1 MRITTACLLALA
13 LVGVTLT
20 AGPVPAFGVAT
31 VKLSGPDTATRRF
44 LIEGRRF
51 ATFHTSLADLV
62 QFAYGLHAR
71 QIADGPRWL
80 TADRF
85 DVVGTAEGDGKPS
98 EQEWMQMMAN
108 LLGDRFQLRFHME
121 KRELPVYA
129 IVVDRNGHKLAPTEG
144 DPEGLP
150 SLGFRGRGQLVARN
164 AKVADLAWELQSA
177 VLDRPVVDQTGLTAR
192 FNFTLAWTPDEFQSP
207 AVAGVNGTTDELF
220 PNLFTAAIQQLGLR
234 LEATKARVDVM
245 SVENA
250 ELPGRD

>member
-1 MRITTACLLALA
+1 MRITTACLFALA

-20 AGPVPAFGVAT
+20 GGPAPAFGVAT

-44 LIEGRRF
+44 LVEGRRF

-71 QIADGPRWL
+71 QVADGPRWL
-80 TADRF
+80 TADKF

-108 LLGDRFQLRFHME
+108 LLADRFQLRFHLE

-144 DPEGLP
+144 DPNGLP

-177 VLDRPVVDQTGLTAR
+177 VLDRPVVDKTGLTAR

-207 AVAGVNGTTDELF
+207 VVAGVNGTTDEVF
-220 PNLFTAAIQQLGLR
+220 PNLFTATRQQLGLR